1 MEGVSSI
8 DEAISTDAT
17 AFVNSC
23 KTLTLNQLTLH
34 LSRLRSS
41 LVLPVTSERKSS
53 AVWRRQI
60 SSVVLL
66 QGKLPV

>member
-1 MEGVSSI
+1 MHN
-8 DEAISTDAT
+8 T
-17 AFVNSC
+17 AFVNSG

-41 LVLPVTSERKSS
+41 LVLPVTSERKFSP
-53 AVWRRQI
+53 VWRRRQI

-66 QGKLPV
+66 QGKLPTYKEV